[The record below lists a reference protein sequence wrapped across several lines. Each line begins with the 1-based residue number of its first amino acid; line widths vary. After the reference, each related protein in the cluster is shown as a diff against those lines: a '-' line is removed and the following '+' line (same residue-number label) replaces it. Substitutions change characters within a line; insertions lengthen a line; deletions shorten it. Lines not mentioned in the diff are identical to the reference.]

1 MVVDYGKKVNIK
13 MNRDLDMQET
23 ISISKFKATC
33 LRLLDN
39 VNKTGK
45 SILVTR
51 KGQPIALV
59 TPPPP
64 PPQPK
69 QWLGCLRKQIK
80 ITGDI
85 IAPALEEKEW
95 EVLKD

>member
-1 MVVDYGKKVNIK
+1 
-13 MNRDLDMQET
+13 MQET
-23 ISISKFKATC
+23 ISIFKYKATC

-45 SILVTR
+45 SIIVTR
-51 KGQPIALV
+51 KGEPIALV

-64 PPQPK
+64 PLKPD
-69 QWLGCLRKQIK
+69 QWLGCLKDHIK

-85 IAPALEEKEW
+85 ISPVLDEEEW
-95 EVLKD
+95 EVLKG

>member
-1 MVVDYGKKVNIK
+1 
-13 MNRDLDMQET
+13 MQET

-39 VNKTGK
+39 VKKTGK

-51 KGQPIALV
+51 KGEPIALV

-64 PPQPK
+64 PPKPD
-69 QWLGCLRKQIK
+69 QWLGCLKDRIA
-80 ITGDI
+80 ITGDVI
-85 IAPALEEKEW
+85 SPVLQEKEW
-95 EVLKD
+95 EVLKE